1 MNAPQPGW
9 YQDPSNTRILRFF
22 DGQQWTSLSHPVPPS
37 GQPTPEMEAAGQQ
50 YMSALRGEA
59 PMNTSGF
66 QGQNQS
72 QNQSN
77 QSNQSPYLGQNQTS
91 SYSGVGFVDPDGQKP
106 KTSGLVWTILGVS
119 LVGVI
124 GIGIWSLSTPG
135 ESKIVPPS
143 EFSQAYKDLD
153 MGSGFDCEELASEV
167 IALSEVEDPEDAIIT
182 DFLDTSM
189 ARDKRASFEIPAS
202 VDDFAVAFECSG
214 TAVYADGSENRIDY
228 EVSVDGDVGMWA
240 YYDEK

>member
-1 MNAPQPGW
+1 MNTPQPGW
-9 YQDPSNTRILRFF
+9 YQDPSDAGILRFF
-22 DGQQWTSLSHPVPPS
+22 DGQQWTSLSHPVPLS

-77 QSNQSPYLGQNQTS
+77 QSNQSP
-91 SYSGVGFVDPDGQKP
+91 
-106 KTSGLVWTILGVS
+106 SGLVWTILGVS

-153 MGSGFDCEELASEV
+153 MGSGFDCEVLASEV

-202 VDDFAVAFECSG
+202 VDAFAVAFECSG

-228 EVSVDGDVGMWA
+228 EFSVDGDVGMWA